1 MIPGED
7 ANEVADDA
15 DDVHGMMRTML
26 PGDDADDIHTR
37 SFMLKMI
44 GDIGV
49 CPLTQKDVL

>member
-1 MIPGED
+1 MWQMIPGED

-15 DDVHGMMRTML
+15 DDVYGMTRTML
-26 PGDDADDIHTR
+26 PGEGADDVHTR

-49 CPLTQKDVL
+49 

>member
-1 MIPGED
+1 MWQMIPGED

-15 DDVHGMMRTML
+15 DDVHGMTRTML

-49 CPLTQKDVL
+49 

>member
-1 MIPGED
+1 MIFTGEG
-7 ANEVADDA
+7 AV
-15 DDVHGMMRTML
+15 
-26 PGDDADDIHTR
+26 DADDIHTR

>member
-1 MIPGED
+1 MLPPERLQMIPGED

-15 DDVHGMMRTML
+15 DEADEVRTML
-26 PGDDADDIHTR
+26 PGEGADDVHTR

-49 CPLTQKDVL
+49 